1 MHIIKTIREKYLSQ
15 KQKDLNLKKD
25 KNTHLYQSLETF
37 PIITWWKL
45 LNNEISAKDLEIS
58 QDTFVKLYDDYFDEF
73 DSLEW
78 RNLLRFQAKLIR
90 EEYKAE
96 LILELINYFKLVV
109 DIKHIETQEY
119 AKANLVE
126 SIQKLFPQQKK
137 INHFSD
143 IYEIDKFLDQV
154 YKSQL
159 NILDTFKKEQVK
171 KKEKL
176 SVYKLISIISV
187 NLGIKINAN
196 ELTVLEFINYYK
208 LSKSKNE

>member
-1 MHIIKTIREKYLSQ
+1 M
-15 KQKDLNLKKD
+15 
-25 KNTHLYQSLETF
+25 YQSLETF

-45 LNNEISAKDLEIS
+45 LNNEISAKDLGIS

-90 EEYKAE
+90 EEYKGE

-119 AKANLVE
+119 AKSNLVE